1 MWHSIEKCNY
11 CHRNNWSKFFFSFMY
26 FSSEFRL
33 LCVWWQLGRSWNET
47 DIFFSNLFRN
57 PFEILRNSVKIFF
70 VISCHVYC
78 LGVWIPVPTISFYF
92 ADKRKNAITRA
103 ILLPEAGAEIVAQW
117 RCGLILVIGE
127 VFVGPSSRIP
137 TKMWADVLSTDSKI
151 IVGEVSARQM
161 TAFSRMS
168 KKRFPAQKEHH
179 PPRAVSIIVCLR
191 IREVFIVTTHFLS
204 AGWQVVIDQSTNH
217 PVQIRSIVAL
227 NC

>member
-11 CHRNNWSKFFFSFMY
+11 CHRNNWYKFFFPLCT
-26 FSSEFRL
+26 FRL
-33 LCVWWQLGRSWNET
+33 SFVCCVCGDNWGVPGMKRT
-47 DIFFSNLFRN
+47 FFSQIYL
-57 PFEILRNSVKIFF
+57 EILLKSWEILSKIFF

-78 LGVWIPVPTISFYF
+78 LGVWIPVPTTSFYF
-92 ADKRKNAITRA
+92 ADKRKNAIT

-204 AGWQVVIDQSTNH
+204 AGWQVVIDQ
-217 PVQIRSIVAL
+217 
-227 NC
+227 